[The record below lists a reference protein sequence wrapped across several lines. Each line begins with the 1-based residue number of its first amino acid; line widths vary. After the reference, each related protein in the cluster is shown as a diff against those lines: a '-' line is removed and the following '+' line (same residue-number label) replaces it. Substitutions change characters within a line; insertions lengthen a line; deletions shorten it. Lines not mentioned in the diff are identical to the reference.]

1 MVICESS
8 KATRLIPIQTI
19 GSCDGQRLIVGAT
32 PPYVHFRCSEDV
44 ALRLVDALAED
55 GDRTALNHDG
65 GRCGNIAAKARA
77 ELSSHVYTR
86 RFSRQKVERDIVL
99 VSGLISR

>member
-55 GDRTALNHDG
+55 GDRTALNHDWDVVGILQPRQGLSFHLTFTHG
-65 GRCGNIAAKARA
+65 GSVVKKWSAT
-77 ELSSHVYTR
+77 L
-86 RFSRQKVERDIVL
+86 FW
-99 VSGLISR
+99 